1 MRLEIKVESQVITA
15 RFGIL
20 ALRKYAE
27 HFDLSLNEVGPHLQI
42 NSVFG
47 IADLFYF
54 AYLSDCELSDR
65 VPEHNLNKDRFTD
78 FLEELTPTQ
87 FGEITNAI
95 HDIKLFG
102 KKLSELGSVA
112 TKKKITPT
120 AKK

>member
-1 MRLEIKVESQVITA
+1 MRVEIKVEGQVITA

-27 HFDLSLNEVGPHLQI
+27 HFDLTLNAVGPHLQ
-42 NSVFG
+42 NNTVFG

-65 VPEHNLNKDRFTD
+65 VPANDLTKDRFTD

-102 KKLSELGSVA
+102 KKLSEMGTVD
-112 TKKKITPT
+112 TKKKVTPK